1 MNLTL
6 HNALLYLHIAAGF
19 VSLVLFWL
27 PIATAKGK
35 AMHRK
40 IGTLYVYTMSIV
52 VASAFALSIWRIS
65 SGGYQAGLALLFL
78 SMITLLPLVSG
89 IQILKAKKP
98 SASYR
103 RLRVALAVANLI
115 VGAVLLAGWY
125 ILSSN
130 LLLVFGLLGV
140 AAGLADI
147 RRFGKETGSGKSWL
161 REHYEGMLFSGAAA
175 YTAFFAF
182 GGSTLLSSIL
192 VGWWAI
198 LPWILPTLL
207 TFALLPLVHKHYKQT
222 KKTPV

>member
-6 HNALLYLHIAAGF
+6 HNALLYLHITAGF
-19 VSLVLFWL
+19 VSLILFWL

-35 AMHRK
+35 AMHCK
-40 IGTLYVYTMSIV
+40 IGKLYVYTMSIV
-52 VASAFALSIWRIS
+52 VTSAFVLSIWRIS
-65 SGGYQAGLALLFL
+65 TGGYQAGLALLFL

-98 SASYR
+98 SESYR
-103 RLRVALAVANLI
+103 RLRLVLAVGNLI
-115 VGAVLLAGWY
+115 IGVVLLVGWY
-125 ILSSN
+125 TLSSI
-130 LLLVFGLLGV
+130 LLLVFGILGV
-140 AAGLADI
+140 AAGIADI
-147 RRFGKETGSGKSWL
+147 RRFGREMGSGKSWL

-182 GGSTLLSSIL
+182 GGNTLFSSIL

-222 KKTPV
+222 NKMA